1 MIVQGKPVAG
11 TSCNRFTILQN
22 PAFAVDPQANPYQ
35 SIGDAEKFSENR
47 SYFCDSPLE
56 PSGVALYL
64 AHIVGV

>member
-1 MIVQGKPVAG
+1 MITQPKPVAG
-11 TSCNRFTILQN
+11 APCSRFMILQN
-22 PAFAVDPQANPYQ
+22 PAFAVDPWVNPYQ
-35 SIGDAEKFSENR
+35 SIGGAEKFSENR